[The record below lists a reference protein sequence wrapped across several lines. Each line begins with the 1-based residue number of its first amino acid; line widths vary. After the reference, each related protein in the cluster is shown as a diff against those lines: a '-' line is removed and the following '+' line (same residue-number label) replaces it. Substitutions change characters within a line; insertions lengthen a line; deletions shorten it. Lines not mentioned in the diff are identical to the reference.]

1 MGTGVQPATGFLA
14 DSGFKL
20 EDDKGIAVDE
30 YLQVEGKQHIYALG
44 DIAHW
49 PEYKSGEKRRI
60 EHWQV
65 AVSPV
70 RVMSRCCRLT
80 FLHTQSNQGRTIGQN
95 IAVPEKRL
103 AYRKAPFFWSSI
115 GKGLRYVS
123 TQNGFD
129 DIYIDGDVD
138 KELKVSEIP
147 VESRAQLTKFPSTS
161 LSRTL
166 QRETM

>member
-1 MGTGVQPATGFLA
+1 MYLDQSNQQVMLLSPESDSSKVGSVILKDDNPIECSLVIMGTGVQPATSFLA

-65 AVSPV
+65 AVS
-70 RVMSRCCRLT
+70 LD
-80 FLHTQSNQGRTIGQN
+80 TI
-95 IAVPEKRL
+95 
-103 AYRKAPFFWSSI
+103 SS
-115 GKGLRYVS
+115 
-123 TQNGFD
+123 
-129 DIYIDGDVD
+129 
-138 KELKVSEIP
+138 
-147 VESRAQLTKFPSTS
+147 
-161 LSRTL
+161 
-166 QRETM
+166 

>member
-1 MGTGVQPATGFLA
+1 MLLSPESDSSKVGSVILKDASPIECSLIIMGTGVQPATGFLA

-65 AVSPV
+65 AVS
-70 RVMSRCCRLT
+70 L
-80 FLHTQSNQGRTIGQN
+80 
-95 IAVPEKRL
+95 VP
-103 AYRKAPFFWSSI
+103 I
-115 GKGLRYVS
+115 
-123 TQNGFD
+123 
-129 DIYIDGDVD
+129 
-138 KELKVSEIP
+138 
-147 VESRAQLTKFPSTS
+147 
-161 LSRTL
+161 LSRSLPLLYTFSVL
-166 QRETM
+166 EQPGTHHRSEHRGA

>member
-1 MGTGVQPATGFLA
+1 MKSLRLPVSLSVQAFWSNTDVYSFIPESDSSKVGSIILKDASPLECSLLIMGTGVQPATGFLA

-65 AVSPV
+65 AVRQDPV
-70 RVMSRCCRLT
+70 SCRC
-80 FLHTQSNQGRTIGQN
+80 
-95 IAVPEKRL
+95 
-103 AYRKAPFFWSSI
+103 
-115 GKGLRYVS
+115 
-123 TQNGFD
+123 
-129 DIYIDGDVD
+129 
-138 KELKVSEIP
+138 
-147 VESRAQLTKFPSTS
+147 
-161 LSRTL
+161 LSV
-166 QRETM
+166 